1 MRRAC
6 FARGRR
12 GRLAVLTADGLDVLR
27 AAAPAH
33 VACVREHLVDVLTG
47 AQLGGSARRR
57 SSTWARH
64 RR

>member
-1 MRRAC
+1 MRRAY
-6 FARGRR
+6 FDGRPARP
-12 GRLAVLTADGLDVLR
+12 AVLTADGLDVLR

-33 VACVREHLVDVLTG
+33 VASVREHLVDVLTG